1 MTKENYH
8 ELSKKEVKGS
18 NKKVDATA
26 DINVLDIPSAPDNLI
41 CPRSKLWEDNM
52 GNAPIED
59 DGKTMK
65 STQMENRSSGNDV
78 KK

>member
-1 MTKENYH
+1 
-8 ELSKKEVKGS
+8 
-18 NKKVDATA
+18 
-26 DINVLDIPSAPDNLI
+26 
-41 CPRSKLWEDNM
+41 M

-65 STQMENRSSGNDV
+65 STQMENRGSGNGV